1 MASAVHLAC
10 EPSTAPDNPGLAD
23 LRTRL
28 AGTNINEKTLLAT
41 DYLNHFNEL
50 VMVLDLIPDMPDC
63 LQDAREWVPKNYEE
77 HFADSQFSDAT
88 LAIEAYA
95 IAPPEYKVPFETTVE
110 RLNRYIPRFL
120 DLIEKF
126 KGRLV
131 FAQFQVGS
139 REIVA
144 RFNVIGAV
152 NQLRR
157 ERRHLIRVEC
167 GSMLRELTGDQP
179 KKVAGQLLLLLPRIG
194 GVNAGGNSL
203 GVQQ

>member
-63 LQDAREWVPKNYEE
+63 LQDAREWVPKSYEE

-95 IAPPEYKVPFETTVE
+95 IAPSEYKVPFETTVE

-120 DLIEKF
+120 DRIEDAIK
-126 KGRLV
+126 
-131 FAQFQVGS
+131 
-139 REIVA
+139 
-144 RFNVIGAV
+144 
-152 NQLRR
+152 
-157 ERRHLIRVEC
+157 
-167 GSMLRELTGDQP
+167 TG
-179 KKVAGQLLLLLPRIG
+179 
-194 GVNAGGNSL
+194 NAGFLIHEKATASQTLQRLMDVVSALINGEKPTMDQESVDAL
-203 GVQQ
+203 LDI

>member
-110 RLNRYIPRFL
+110 RLNRYIPGFL
-120 DLIEKF
+120 DRIEDAIK
-126 KGRLV
+126 
-131 FAQFQVGS
+131 
-139 REIVA
+139 
-144 RFNVIGAV
+144 
-152 NQLRR
+152 
-157 ERRHLIRVEC
+157 
-167 GSMLRELTGDQP
+167 TG
-179 KKVAGQLLLLLPRIG
+179 
-194 GVNAGGNSL
+194 NAGFLIHETATASQTLQRLMDVVSALINGEKPTMDQESVDAL
-203 GVQQ
+203 LDI